1 MNNINSAFL
10 ETKANNRLNAL
21 RLLFANESLSR
32 TEIASFLGISTAA
45 VTSIVNE
52 FLESGLIIQCEES
65 VDSPN
70 KKAGRKQSPLKINYN
85 WKYIVCF
92 DIHPASV
99 NIAIT
104 NLHGKLIVEEPF
116 TFSSNWN
123 KKEFCSELAKEC
135 IKILWNH
142 SIHLNQILGAG
153 VSVIGPVNHLEGIAL
168 HPYRVFEGPVPF
180 KELLEN
186 ELPFPIT
193 VESNVCAFLQSELLY
208 RTNIENAQNILML
221 KWEPGVGSA
230 TAINGHIYKG
240 YNYQSSEIGHN
251 HFAKGK
257 GAKCICGRNGCLE
270 TLISEAAIIDH
281 IKELM
286 HSENGKDILEF
297 SKTVGEPCSANLES
311 YLNHPNQE
319 LREYV
324 SKCSFDLA
332 EVTNNAILILAPDKL
347 VLFGDIFEHDSI
359 VSLFTEQLV
368 EINSTLPEQFCVKST
383 FRKKKKYIGSTAIA
397 VENFLL
403 S

>member
-135 IKILWNH
+135 Y
-142 SIHLNQILGAG
+142 QD
-153 VSVIGPVNHLEGIAL
+153 
-168 HPYRVFEGPVPF
+168 F
-180 KELLEN
+180 
-186 ELPFPIT
+186 
-193 VESNVCAFLQSELLY
+193 VESFYPFESDPGCRCFCD
-208 RTNIENAQNILML
+208 RTG
-221 KWEPGVGSA
+221 KPPGGNCPS
-230 TAINGHIYKG
+230 
-240 YNYQSSEIGHN
+240 
-251 HFAKGK
+251 
-257 GAKCICGRNGCLE
+257 
-270 TLISEAAIIDH
+270 
-281 IKELM
+281 
-286 HSENGKDILEF
+286 
-297 SKTVGEPCSANLES
+297 P
-311 YLNHPNQE
+311 
-319 LREYV
+319 
-324 SKCSFDLA
+324 
-332 EVTNNAILILAPDKL
+332 
-347 VLFGDIFEHDSI
+347 
-359 VSLFTEQLV
+359 
-368 EINSTLPEQFCVKST
+368 
-383 FRKKKKYIGSTAIA
+383 
-397 VENFLL
+397 L
-403 S
+403 SCF

>member
-153 VSVIGPVNHLEGIAL
+153 VSVIGPVNHLEGI
-168 HPYRVFEGPVPF
+168 GPSP
-180 KELLEN
+180 
-186 ELPFPIT
+186 
-193 VESNVCAFLQSELLY
+193 
-208 RTNIENAQNILML
+208 
-221 KWEPGVGSA
+221 
-230 TAINGHIYKG
+230 
-240 YNYQSSEIGHN
+240 
-251 HFAKGK
+251 
-257 GAKCICGRNGCLE
+257 
-270 TLISEAAIIDH
+270 
-281 IKELM
+281 
-286 HSENGKDILEF
+286 
-297 SKTVGEPCSANLES
+297 
-311 YLNHPNQE
+311 
-319 LREYV
+319 
-324 SKCSFDLA
+324 
-332 EVTNNAILILAPDKL
+332 
-347 VLFGDIFEHDSI
+347 
-359 VSLFTEQLV
+359 
-368 EINSTLPEQFCVKST
+368 
-383 FRKKKKYIGSTAIA
+383 
-397 VENFLL
+397 L
-403 S
+403 SCF